1 MAKDGWHVQTVT
13 DEGVGEVKHHQSQ
26 YPRKGK
32 AMKTF
37 VQTRSTLLETLAQ
50 LRRLK
55 GLGQITQA
63 MRTVKER
70 ETGKLCYQAEEDLS
84 PSELSLLRDMLEMQK
99 SKWETYKYKYC
110 ESLHKLLEG
119 NVEGA

>member
-1 MAKDGWHVQTVT
+1 MSIQK
-13 DEGVGEVKHHQSQ
+13 E
-26 YPRKGK
+26 K

-55 GLGQITQA
+55 GPGQITQA
-63 MRTVKER
+63 FRTVKER

-84 PSELSLLRDMLEMQK
+84 SAELSLLRDMLEMQR
-99 SKWETYKYKYC
+99 SKWETYKYTYC
-110 ESLHKLLEG
+110 ESLHTLLEG